1 MPPDYDLILVGG
13 GLANGLIA
21 WRLADARPELRVLLL
36 EQGESLGG
44 NHTWSF
50 HEGDL
55 DGTQRQWLAPL
66 GAHRWDA
73 YEVIFPARRRRLHS
87 GYASLTSQR
96 FDERLR
102 ARLGASLQLSAR
114 VASLTPGDVQLS
126 SGETLRAHAVI
137 DGRGP
142 AASPHLAL
150 GYQKF
155 LGQEVRLSEPHD
167 LDAPIVMDASVAQH
181 DGYRFVYV
189 LPFGA
194 DRLLIEDTR
203 YADGDDLDDAALR
216 AQIADY
222 AASRG
227 WRIAE
232 RLREERGVLPIV
244 LCGDIDAFWLSA
256 SGQPRSGLA
265 AGLFHPTTGY
275 SLAYAVRLADHI
287 ARLQNLEASALSTSI
302 EAFARQQWR
311 RQGFFRLL
319 NRMLFLAGEPANR
332 WKVMQRFY
340 GLSEGLI
347 QRFYAGHPRLAD
359 KLRIL
364 SGKPPVPLG
373 EALHAARADD
383 LHRHR
388 KHS

>member
-1 MPPDYDLILVGG
+1 MRPDYDLILIGG

-21 WRLADARPELRVLLL
+21 WRLAEARPELRVLLL
-36 EQGESLGG
+36 EQGDSLGG

-55 DGTQRQWLAPL
+55 DSAQQQWLAPL
-66 GAHRWDA
+66 VAHRWDS
-73 YEVIFPARRRRLHS
+73 YEVNFPALRRRLHS
-87 GYASLTSQR
+87 GYASITSPR

-102 ARLGASLQLSAR
+102 ARLGGSLRLGET
-114 VASLTPGDVQLS
+114 VGSLTPTDVLLAC
-126 SGETLRAHAVI
+126 GETLSAHAVI
-137 DGRGP
+137 DGRGA

-155 LGQEVRLSEPHD
+155 LGQEVRLAEPHG
-167 LDAPIVMDASVAQH
+167 LHAPIVMDASVAQH

-203 YADGDDLDDAALR
+203 YADGDDLDDDALR
-216 AQIADY
+216 GHIADY
-222 AASRG
+222 AATRG

-232 RLREERGVLPIV
+232 LLREERGVLPIV
-244 LCGDIDAFWLSA
+244 LCGDIEAFWRSA
-256 SGQPRSGLA
+256 AGQPRSGLA

-287 ARLQNLEASALSTSI
+287 AGLPKLEATALFGAI
-302 EAFARQQWR
+302 QAFARQQWR

-347 QRFYAGHPRLAD
+347 GRFYAARPTPLD

-373 EALHAARADD
+373 EALQAARASD

-388 KHS
+388 KHP